1 MGYGGGAPSWVY
13 KNQISSEQASH
24 QHDVSVLSAKIRE
37 LEEENNLLKKRIKE
51 LEEENQ
57 KLKK

>member
-13 KNQISSEQASH
+13 KNQIASEQASH
-24 QHDVSVLSAKIRE
+24 QRDVSSLNAKMRE
-37 LEEENNLLKKRIKE
+37 LEEENRALKKRIQE
-51 LEEENQ
+51 LEAENQ

>member
-13 KNQISSEQASH
+13 KNQIASEQSSH
-24 QHDVSVLSAKIRE
+24 HNDVSLLNSKIRE
-37 LEEENNLLKKRIKE
+37 LEEEISSLKKRIQE
-51 LEEENQ
+51 LEAENQ